1 MAELSLVRDFPP
13 AQEADWKAL
22 VKEALKGEPVSSLR
36 SVSYDGIVIEPLY
49 ARAKDAT
56 VIPSREAGEAWGV
69 MQRLDLP
76 DADAAN
82 AQILDDLNHAASG
95 AVLVFEG
102 AVGDYGYALPATE
115 AAIDAAL
122 KGVHLD
128 WGVPI
133 ELDFGPPSRQAA
145 GIVANYAKSKGLSSS
160 AVNIRFGFDPLGAM
174 ATRGVVPKPWTELA
188 PAVTALI
195 SGFVEQGFNGPFFV
209 ADGRPVHAAGGSEA
223 QELAFALANA
233 VAYFRALEAQGMS
246 LDQARRLI
254 FFRLAADQDQ
264 FLTIAKFR
272 AIRKLWARVE
282 QASGLEPSRACVT
295 AETAWRMMT
304 RRDPHGNIVRGTI
317 AALAA
322 AVGGA
327 DAVTV
332 LPFSAALGIPDA
344 FARRVARNTQTIL
357 VEESNL
363 HRVADAA
370 AGSGAIEYL
379 TGQLCEKAWGLF
391 QEIERAGGSAKALE
405 SGLIQK
411 AVAKIRTQREANVA
425 SRKEALVGTS
435 DFPDLA
441 EEPVAVLGAF
451 RAPPREAPPGQPI
464 EKLPRFRLAESFER
478 LRDRSDD
485 YLARTG
491 QRPKVL
497 LACLGRASD
506 FTARASFA
514 KSLFEAAGI
523 EAVAA
528 QGIKSAEDL
537 GKTFAKSGAKLACL
551 CSSDKVFTNE
561 ATNAAKALAAS
572 GASHIYL
579 AGKPGDHAKAWEEAG
594 IGTFLYQ
601 GCDTLGLL
609 QDAYERLGA

>member
-1 MAELSLVRDFPP
+1 MPFP
-13 AQEADWKAL
+13 QRK
-22 VKEALKGEPVSSLR
+22 LR
-36 SVSYDGIVIEPLY
+36 S
-49 ARAKDAT
+49 T
-56 VIPSREAGEAWGV
+56 
-69 MQRLDLP
+69 
-76 DADAAN
+76 
-82 AQILDDLNHAASG
+82 
-95 AVLVFEG
+95 
-102 AVGDYGYALPATE
+102 T
-115 AAIDAAL
+115 AL

-145 GIVANYAKSKGLSSS
+145 GIVANYVKAKGLSPS

-195 SGFVEQGFNGPFFV
+195 AGFVEQGFTGPFFV

-233 VAYFRALEAQGMS
+233 VAYFRALEAQGIS
-246 LDQARRLI
+246 LDEARRLI

-344 FARRVARNTQTIL
+344 FARRIARNTQTIL
-357 VEESNL
+357 VEELNL

-379 TGQLCEKAWGLF
+379 TGQLCEKAWSLF

-405 SGLIQK
+405 AGLIQK

-425 SRKEALVGTS
+425 SRKEALIGTS

-464 EKLPRFRLAESFER
+464 EKLRALPARRALRALARPERRLAR
-478 LRDRSDD
+478 PHRSS
-485 YLARTG
+485 G
-491 QRPKVL
+491 PK
-497 LACLGRASD
+497 CCSPASAAPP
-506 FTARASFA
+506 TSPRARASPR
-514 KSLFEAAGI
+514 
-523 EAVAA
+523 
-528 QGIKSAEDL
+528 
-537 GKTFAKSGAKLACL
+537 AC
-551 CSSDKVFTNE
+551 SRP
-561 ATNAAKALAAS
+561 AAS
-572 GASHIYL
+572 RRSQPKASRAPKI
-579 AGKPGDHAKAWEEAG
+579 
-594 IGTFLYQ
+594 
-601 GCDTLGLL
+601 
-609 QDAYERLGA
+609 